1 MAYPCL
7 AGKADP
13 HTGCFRRAV
22 WVIGVHVA
30 RGPICISDR
39 SDRNI
44 ALVAG
49 ALSITSTSRRHRDGV
64 VARNSTVREL
74 PRIPKEN
81 GMTVD
86 TGRRNALLGF
96 GTVALGVAAL
106 AAGPARA
113 EAGSSV
119 VPQGAH
125 ALREL
130 RERLRKAPRRRDF
143 KTVPMILD
151 HPDLWD
157 DTALKEVIAY
167 RGTPKQVWDNTD
179 IGSPWMNLMRN
190 SLNAQVFSFMHRNF
204 LTVSATHG
212 SAHLALFD
220 QDMWD
225 KYRLAEMAGGDIK
238 TNTLIVRKAAP
249 SELSDFENPKSVFGP
264 AGNTIPVLQSRG
276 VVFMAC
282 HNAIWEVTGKLLA
295 KGVNPDRLSHEAIAA
310 ELTNHL
316 IDGVVLTPGIVARI
330 PDPAEGGLHY
340 RK

>member
-1 MAYPCL
+1 
-7 AGKADP
+7 
-13 HTGCFRRAV
+13 
-22 WVIGVHVA
+22 
-30 RGPICISDR
+30 
-39 SDRNI
+39 
-44 ALVAG
+44 
-49 ALSITSTSRRHRDGV
+49 
-64 VARNSTVREL
+64 
-74 PRIPKEN
+74 
-81 GMTVD
+81 MTVD
-86 TGRRNALLGF
+86 TRRRNALLGF
-96 GTVALGVAAL
+96 SSVALGVAAL
-106 AAGPARA
+106 AAGPAHA

-125 ALREL
+125 ALPEL
-130 RERLRKAPRRRDF
+130 MERLRKAPRRRDF

-167 RGTPKQVWDNTD
+167 RDTPKQVWDNTD

-190 SLNAQVFSFMHRNF
+190 SLNAQVFSFGHRDF

-316 IDGVVLTPGIVARI
+316 IDGVVLTPGIVATI
-330 PDPAEGGLHY
+330 PELQQAGFHY
-340 RK
+340 VK